1 MRPIHFG
8 PDIIYLGET
17 LGRRPFAGLNKPQSC
32 VEEHIKPKATPLIKR
47 AALAPQKGSSER
59 AKQPVY
65 VVVVVSR
72 KPWVM
77 TFASGTVFPASMKP
91 YSQPASREYVS
102 IPIRISIY
110 MFYEVWFISPYNTR
124 QCDAQ
129 QHSHS
134 HTIELEGRKFDNHGL
149 GVWHCFSM
157 QAVSLGCF

>member
-8 PDIIYLGET
+8 PDMIYLGET

-59 AKQPVY
+59 SSRCT
-65 VVVVVSR
+65 VVVSR

-91 YSQPASREYVS
+91 YSLTASQPVGNTSPFRSEFQFTCFMRCGSY
-102 IPIRISIY
+102 PRIILGSA
-110 MFYEVWFISPYNTR
+110 TR
-124 QCDAQ
+124 QHQ
-129 QHSHS
+129 P
-134 HTIELEGRKFDNHGL
+134 TLELEGRKFDNHGL
-149 GVWHCFSM
+149 GVWHCFSI

>member
-1 MRPIHFG
+1 MRSIHFG

-17 LGRRPFAGLNKPQSC
+17 LALGRRPFAGLNKPQSC

-59 AKQPVY
+59 SSRCI
-65 VVVVVSR
+65 VVVSR

-91 YSQPASREYVS
+91 YSKPAGLPACREYVS

-124 QCDAQ
+124 QCNAR

-134 HTIELEGRKFDNHGL
+134 NSKG
-149 GVWHCFSM
+149 
-157 QAVSLGCF
+157 ASLTTTDLAFGIASQYRPCH

>member
-1 MRPIHFG
+1 MRSIHFG

-17 LGRRPFAGLNKPQSC
+17 LALGRRPFAGLNKPQSC

-47 AALAPQKGSSER
+47 AALARSPKGQQR

-91 YSQPASREYVS
+91 YSLTASQPVGNTSPFRSEFQFTCFMRCGSY
-102 IPIRISIY
+102 PRIILGSA
-110 MFYEVWFISPYNTR
+110 TR
-124 QCDAQ
+124 Q

-134 HTIELEGRKFDNHGL
+134 NSKG
-149 GVWHCFSM
+149 
-157 QAVSLGCF
+157 ASLTTTDLAFGIASQYRPCH